1 MNERIMEQ
9 LAKTE
14 LMSLLGEEDIFQ
26 RTSLLWTT
34 KQTWVVI
41 FRQAF
46 RQTLG
51 ITSNKNGQKTPDSF
65 PWKLVMANSGQAYC
79 VDFLISQNSQ

>member
-34 KQTWVVI
+34 KQSM
-41 FRQAF
+41 
-46 RQTLG
+46 G
-51 ITSNKNGQKTPDSF
+51 S
-65 PWKLVMANSGQAYC
+65 
-79 VDFLISQNSQ
+79 